1 MITKSV
7 SAAAAAYSASQQFKP
22 VTGSDAFGSLLAK
35 AIGNVADSGAR
46 ADAVTAQAAAGGK
59 PDLVDVVTAVA
70 ESEAALETLVAARD
84 KVIQAY
90 DDILRMPI

>member
-1 MITKSV
+1 MITKPV
-7 SAAAAAYSASQQFKP
+7 SAVAAAYSASQQFKP
-22 VTGSDAFGSLLAK
+22 VSGGGEFGDLVAK
-35 AIGNVADSGAR
+35 AIGGVVDSGAK
-46 ADAVTAQAAAGGK
+46 ADAMTAQAAAGGK

-70 ESEAALETLVAARD
+70 ESEAALETLIAARD

>member
-1 MITKSV
+1 MIAKSV

-22 VTGSDAFGSLLAK
+22 AASSGAFGDLLAA
-35 AIGNVADSGAR
+35 AIGGAAGAGAR
-46 ADAVTAQAAAGGK
+46 ADAVTAKAAGGGR